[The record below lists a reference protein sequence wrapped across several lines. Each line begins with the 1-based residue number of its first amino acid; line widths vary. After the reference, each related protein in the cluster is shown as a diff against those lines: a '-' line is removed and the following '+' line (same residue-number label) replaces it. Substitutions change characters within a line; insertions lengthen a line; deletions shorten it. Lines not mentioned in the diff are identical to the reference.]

1 MHPQPSQASI
11 PAKQRVRADL
21 ALVLCSLLWGTT
33 FVIVKNSLQH
43 VSVFLFLAVR
53 FTLAALLMA
62 ALRPRALLRLGRAEL
77 RAGIELGFF
86 MFCGYAF
93 QTAGLQFTTPAKS
106 GFVTGSSVVLVP
118 LLLGIF
124 WGKRL
129 TAWVYAGAIAAALGL
144 YFLTVPVEGVAHL
157 NRGDLLTFV
166 AAAFYATHIILVGE
180 YTREHG
186 AAALSILQVVACAL
200 LAWSGT
206 AFAHATR
213 AEVVRFAFSWQLILG
228 ISLCAIFAT
237 AIAFSIQLWAQQ
249 YTTSSHAAIIFT
261 LEPVFAVLTS
271 YLVIGERL
279 AARSIF
285 GAALVLAG
293 ILVAELFGP
302 PAAPE
307 SPEPVF
313 AGRIYFEPWWWQ

>member
-1 MHPQPSQASI
+1 MIAATDEKSA
-11 PAKQRVRADL
+11 PAKQRMRADA
-21 ALVLCSLLWGTT
+21 ALVVCSLLWGTT
-33 FVIVKNSLQH
+33 FVIVKNSLEH
-43 VSVFLFLAVR
+43 VSVFLFLAIR
-53 FTLAALLMA
+53 FTLAATLMA
-62 ALRPRALLRLGRAEL
+62 AFRRRALRRLQKDEL
-77 RAGIELGFF
+77 LAGGALGFF

-129 TAWVYAGAIAAALGL
+129 TPWIYAGATAAAIGL
-144 YFLTVPVEGVAHL
+144 YFLTVPVEGIAHL
-157 NRGDLLTFV
+157 NRGDLLTFA
-166 AAAFYATHIILVGE
+166 AAAFYAVHIILVGE

-186 AAALSILQVVACAL
+186 AAALSILQVAACAL
-200 LAWSGT
+200 LAWVGAAVANVS
-206 AFAHATR
+206 ALER
-213 AEVVRFAFSWQLILG
+213 ARLAVSWELFLG
-228 ISLCAIFAT
+228 ISVCAIFAT
-237 AIAFSIQLWAQQ
+237 AVAFSIQLWAQQ

-261 LEPVFAVLTS
+261 LEPVFAVITS
-271 YLVIGERL
+271 YVVIGERL
-279 AARSIF
+279 GARSMI

-293 ILVAELFGP
+293 ILAAELLGP
-302 PAAPE
+302 AAAPE

>member
-1 MHPQPSQASI
+1 
-11 PAKQRVRADL
+11 
-21 ALVLCSLLWGTT
+21 
-33 FVIVKNSLQH
+33 LQH
-43 VSVFLFLAVR
+43 VSVFLFLSVR

-62 ALRPRALLRLGRAEL
+62 ALRPRALLRLDRAEL
-77 RAGIELGFF
+77 RAGVELGFF

-129 TAWVYAGAIAAALGL
+129 TAWVYGGAIAATAGL
-144 YFLTVPVEGVAHL
+144 YFLTVPAEGIAHL
-157 NRGDLLTFV
+157 NRGDLLTLV

-180 YTREHG
+180 YTREHD
-186 AAALSILQVVACAL
+186 AAALSILQVAACAL

-206 AFAHATR
+206 AFANAAR
-213 AEVVRFAFSWQLILG
+213 LEPAQFAFSWPLLVG
-228 ISLCAIFAT
+228 IAVCAIFAT
-237 AIAFSIQLWAQQ
+237 AAAFSIQLWAQQ

-261 LEPVFAVLTS
+261 LEPVFAVGTS

-279 AARSIF
+279 AARSLL
-285 GAALVLAG
+285 GAAFVLVG

-313 AGRIYFEPWWWQ
+313 AGRVYFEPWWWQ